1 MAKDWEKY
9 WLYLES
15 YTFIFKGDDKTV
27 LYNTLNSAYI
37 ECPSNDLIMYAID
50 SLFNSENYCIKI
62 SSEEYNDPEFYNF
75 INIIRES
82 FSGDCIPCNETA
94 NKPFIFKPIL
104 RLNDNFHKLESED
117 RIIEGHNILYYLN
130 ELSLYITDLC
140 TLQCHHC
147 ADYNKQVLFCR
158 KGNASAD
165 FPFKELDKILLH
177 LSTSNIAKI
186 NFLGGN
192 IFQYK
197 YMQELINTIGEYR
210 FKSHFFT
217 HIEHINKHSVEIIKK
232 ILAKSNLNIDN
243 IKEAFSKKFDDN
255 NQKIKFEEFLK
266 IVEKNE
272 FKNVSFGKISYGMYL
287 NIDGYY
293 LEEYFIL
300 IFKLNFEQEIF
311 RFSEQL
317 DKATGVYFWVK
328 DIKGNY
334 ITVNKKWLDEV
345 GFESKESIEGLNSYD
360 VWPKRQC
367 DNFSANEKEVIEDN
381 TIKIFEET
389 FPFRNGDKTVDTTI
403 WPLLDKD
410 NHPIGTMGIAID
422 GKCRARFY
430 ENLNN
435 NEKNFREITKYCDSV
450 FFIRDEKNIIYM
462 SPAYETIFEESCDY
476 YAHDVYQFN
485 NFFKNE
491 EQKEGILKDYEFDKM
506 NEGRAKAKLKN
517 GKEKWI
523 QYKFLPI
530 IDEDGKAIKRIGILT
545 DITKEVAL
553 EEEKEKIRLDFFA
566 NISHELRTPVN
577 LILSSIQV
585 LKLKLSTLD
594 KENYNYFSNYI
605 NIMQRNTFRLVKLI
619 NNLIDSTKIDSKS
632 IEIHP
637 INSDIISFIEDTCS
651 SVLDFVKSK
660 NMNLIFDT
668 DIEEE
673 VIGFDPSYIERIML
687 NLLSNAIKFNKK
699 DGNIFVNVSV
709 NEKDVVVEVKDEGP
723 GIPEEKI
730 PNIFDRFEQ
739 VRSKM
744 KSEREGTGIG
754 LYIVKA
760 LVDLHNGTIRVNSEE
775 KDGCSIIFTL
785 PRKKI
790 EEKNDDNIIF
800 KENKANMIDIE
811 FSDIYL

>member
-1 MAKDWEKY
+1 MGGKIYERILKNSKDGFLK
-9 WLYLES
+9 
-15 YTFIFKGDDKTV
+15 IKGYK
-27 LYNTLNSAYI
+27 NKNGEYI
-37 ECPSNDLIMYAID
+37 GFDII
-50 SLFNSENYCIKI
+50 
-62 SSEEYNDPEFYNF
+62 EYNNSLIE
-75 INIIRES
+75 
-82 FSGDCIPCNETA
+82 
-94 NKPFIFKPIL
+94 IL
-104 RLNDNFHKLESED
+104 
-117 RIIEGHNILYYLN
+117 
-130 ELSLYITDLC
+130 
-140 TLQCHHC
+140 
-147 ADYNKQVLFCR
+147 
-158 KGNASAD
+158 
-165 FPFKELDKILLH
+165 
-177 LSTSNIAKI
+177 
-186 NFLGGN
+186 
-192 IFQYK
+192 
-197 YMQELINTIGEYR
+197 
-210 FKSHFFT
+210 
-217 HIEHINKHSVEIIKK
+217 KK

-345 GFESKESIEGLNSYD
+345 GFESKESVEGLNSYD

-367 DNFSANEKEVIEDN
+367 DNFRANEKEVIEDN

-530 IDEDGKAIKRIGILT
+530 TDEDGKAIKRIGILT

-651 SVLDFVKSK
+651 SVLHFVKSK

-699 DGNIFVNVSV
+699 DGNIFVNINV

-760 LVDLHNGTIRVNSEE
+760 LVDLHNGTVRVNSEE

>member
-1 MAKDWEKY
+1 M
-9 WLYLES
+9 
-15 YTFIFKGDDKTV
+15 G
-27 LYNTLNSAYI
+27 
-37 ECPSNDLIMYAID
+37 
-50 SLFNSENYCIKI
+50 SEMCI
-62 SSEEYNDPEFYNF
+62 
-75 INIIRES
+75 R
-82 FSGDCIPCNETA
+82 
-94 NKPFIFKPIL
+94 
-104 RLNDNFHKLESED
+104 D
-117 RIIEGHNILYYLN
+117 R
-130 ELSLYITDLC
+130 
-140 TLQCHHC
+140 
-147 ADYNKQVLFCR
+147 
-158 KGNASAD
+158 
-165 FPFKELDKILLH
+165 
-177 LSTSNIAKI
+177 
-186 NFLGGN
+186 
-192 IFQYK
+192 
-197 YMQELINTIGEYR
+197 
-210 FKSHFFT
+210 
-217 HIEHINKHSVEIIKK
+217 
-232 ILAKSNLNIDN
+232 
-243 IKEAFSKKFDDN
+243 
-255 NQKIKFEEFLK
+255 
-266 IVEKNE
+266 
-272 FKNVSFGKISYGMYL
+272 
-287 NIDGYY
+287 
-293 LEEYFIL
+293 
-300 IFKLNFEQEIF
+300 
-311 RFSEQL
+311 
-317 DKATGVYFWVK
+317 
-328 DIKGNY
+328 
-334 ITVNKKWLDEV
+334 
-345 GFESKESIEGLNSYD
+345 
-360 VWPKRQC
+360 
-367 DNFSANEKEVIEDN
+367 VIEDN

-673 VIGFDPSYIERIML
+673 IIGFDPSYIERIML

-760 LVDLHNGTIRVNSEE
+760 LVDLHNGTVRVNSEE

-800 KENKANMIDIE
+800 KENKSNMIDIE